1 MDEYDSLQYSG
12 LLYSGSNHKTHDNFW
27 MQPGFTSAYF
37 CFACG
42 VELIEDKTVLHI
54 KKKKILTEMLE
65 IFINNDMIWKLLCG
79 KRNVIHHILDVFV
92 SLLSQSND
100 DELTTIL
107 NECFLLITQRTSP
120 EHTAEMIIGNI
131 VSISNFST
139 NEQLM
144 KIIGNILHLVPS
156 VSATLL
162 QQHQRCFFDE
172 ILNSAKQCS
181 IENLKSYLTI
191 ILEVLKSDYNEKIQ
205 KSNLRSIISLCVEF
219 SKMAI
224 DFESEKLIIEIIAS
238 LADKSSHH
246 KILCEYESSKF
257 TSSTQSIIETL
268 KKLLLSKNEDL
279 QILTINCISV
289 MSDPKFNNHLDEFTT
304 LIKIILEKGFS
315 ELLLEL
321 LSLSNDKVMPRI
333 FSCLSNLVESKIY
346 TKGGH
351 MIFGFSTI
359 IKAIK
364 KACYF
369 PNNEALI
376 HGMVV
381 LKTILQ
387 KKSDLVSHENFSEM
401 LDLFFSGLQKN
412 ENKVIFLIISSL
424 LALLR
429 QIKNANQSF
438 TCRVLDILSEVC
450 LYVEKEIAYT
460 KTVEQ
465 DKLTF
470 ICEFY
475 EAALTLIQVFNRLM
489 HGGKDEKVDSSFER
503 SVNSCTGSTTQHDIS
518 TQETALIK
526 EDSLENLIEGIYFL
540 GDKYFISQAVAK
552 FLPLKNIEFQ
562 TIFYQYLLAL
572 LELNSTNGEKIAS
585 KLAESSFFYMIHEF
599 KIIAS
604 RASLNLDN
612 ILGKLLL
619 YLCLSIEKRSLS
631 ESMKK
636 KLFTSLK
643 NFNMPFDEWKL
654 LLTSALKDAAKQFE
668 FITEN
673 RMSALALLAYSHKS
687 GQSIM
692 PLQYLKP
699 HFHNFLALK
708 NVLRDLPIL
717 GKRYVIYLWGNIEMS
732 VVDMKT
738 FELQARQNLIDTVE
752 REKDNWKD
760 IFMVS
765 EILVCW
771 MFRIGLSVPA
781 QKCILGLYI
790 KEYPRTAFENL
801 IKIVAFH
808 GHFQDFMEIL
818 LLSISTCSNKESS
831 KDFICLYELSV
842 LQVDRTIMKG
852 LVFYINRIFL
862 LTADMN
868 YNNVSLLYKCLNI
881 LLIND
886 NDELN
891 ETYMKLFCQALTFI
905 ANALS
910 PVELLTLVNYCYL
923 VLRKISNMQNVVP
936 LSIISGKGD
945 VLKEFQK
952 TVFLNEHIIRN
963 CISSSLAEQLN
974 SSVILLMAEIVHKIS
989 FTVVTVEEPIK
1000 MYKHNFI
1007 EVLAIINLPLL
1018 QISALTLWKSLFEV
1032 KCKSSILKMVNEDKI
1047 ICSLTQNDIQLIL
1060 TRLQNLMVNNE
1071 DIIKNSALN
1080 CFQKLIENIENKEMI
1095 LKHAWNR
1102 KIESIALQHLFTEK
1116 FDILFVKY
1124 LTIMIPFL
1132 NYSPK
1137 VCDMIMKFI
1146 LSFIASPDDFSG
1158 IYELINFTQEVT
1170 KLWLLKIDFKNLK
1183 SLKSSL
1189 FDVESILNQNASI
1202 LEDSQ
1207 GIILDIIYLSGVAY
1221 DRSSRKGETTD
1232 IFEKI
1237 RKIRKNL
1244 EERIIQIEEGET
1256 DSENEEE

>member
-1 MDEYDSLQYSG
+1 MDNYESLQYSD
-12 LLYSGSNHKTHDNFW
+12 LLYINSNHKTHDNFW
-27 MQPGFTSAYF
+27 IQPGFTSAYF

-42 VELIEDKTVLHI
+42 VELLEDKTVLHI
-54 KKKKILTEMLE
+54 RKKKILTEMLE
-65 IFINNDMIWKLLCG
+65 IFINNDMIWKILCG

-107 NECFLLITQRTSP
+107 NECFLLITGRTNP
-120 EHTAEMIIGNI
+120 ELTAEMIIENI
-131 VSISNFST
+131 VSISNYSA
-139 NEQLM
+139 NGQLM
-144 KIIGNILHLVPS
+144 KIIGNIIHLVPS
-156 VSATLL
+156 ISATLL
-162 QQHQRCFFDE
+162 QQHQGFCFDQ

-181 IENLKSYLTI
+181 IEHMKSYLTI

-205 KSNLRSIISLCVEF
+205 KSNLRSIISLCVEC
-219 SKMAI
+219 SKMAM
-224 DFESEKLIIEIIAS
+224 DFESEKLILEIIAG
-238 LADKSSHH
+238 LAGKSSHH
-246 KILCEYESSKF
+246 KVLCEHESSKF
-257 TSSTQSIIETL
+257 TSSSQSIIETL

-279 QILTINCISV
+279 QILTISCISV
-289 MSDPKFNNHLDEFTT
+289 MSDPKFNSHRDEFTT
-304 LIKIILEKGFS
+304 LIKIILEKGFN

-321 LSLSNDKVMPRI
+321 LTLSNDKVMPRI
-333 FSCLSNLVESKIY
+333 FFCLSKLVESKIY
-346 TKGGH
+346 TTGGH

-359 IKAIK
+359 IKAVK
-364 KACYF
+364 KACCF

-387 KKSDLVSHENFSEM
+387 KKSNLIYHDNFLEM
-401 LDLFFSGLQKN
+401 LDMFLFGLQKN

-429 QIKNANQSF
+429 QIKNANESF
-438 TCRVLDILSEVC
+438 VSRVVDILSEVC
-450 LYVEKEIAYT
+450 LYVEKEVAYA
-460 KTVEQ
+460 KTLEQ
-465 DKLTF
+465 DKLNF

-475 EAALTLIQVFNRLM
+475 ETALILIQTFNRLM
-489 HGGKDEKVDSSFER
+489 RGGKDEKVDSSFER
-503 SVNSCTGSTTQHDIS
+503 SINSCTGSTTQHDIL
-518 TQETALIK
+518 TEETTCIK
-526 EDSLENLIEGIYFL
+526 EDNLENLIEGIYFL
-540 GDKYFISQAVAK
+540 GDKYFIPQAVTK

-562 TIFYQYLLAL
+562 AIFYQYLLSL

-619 YLCLSIEKRSLS
+619 YLCLSIEKDNLS

-636 KLFTSLK
+636 NLFTSLK

-654 LLTSALKDAAKQFE
+654 LLTLTSKDAAKQFE

-673 RMSALALLAYSHKS
+673 RVSALALLAYSHKS
-687 GQSIM
+687 GQSII

-699 HFHNFLALK
+699 YFHNFLALK
-708 NVLRDLPIL
+708 NVVSDLPIL

-732 VVDMKT
+732 LVDMKT

-752 REKDNWKD
+752 REKDSWKD
-760 IFMVS
+760 LFMVS

-790 KEYPRTAFENL
+790 KEHPRTAFQNL
-801 IKIVAFH
+801 IKIVALH
-808 GHFQDFMEIL
+808 GYFQDFMEIL
-818 LLSISTCSNKESS
+818 LMSISTYSNKESS
-831 KDFICLYELSV
+831 KDFICLFELGM
-842 LQVDRTIMKG
+842 LQLDRTLMKG
-852 LVFYINRIFL
+852 LVFCVNRIFL
-862 LTADMN
+862 LTSDMN
-868 YNNVSLLYKCLNI
+868 YSNISFLYKCLNS

-886 NDELN
+886 SGELDES
-891 ETYMKLFCQALTFI
+891 YMKLFCQALTFI

-910 PVELLTLVNYCYL
+910 PVELLDVINYCYL
-923 VLRKISNMQNVVP
+923 VLRKISNAQNIVP
-936 LSIISGKGD
+936 LSIMSGKCD

-963 CISSSLAEQLN
+963 CISSSLSEQLN
-974 SSVILLMAEIVHKIS
+974 SSVILLMAEIVHKMS
-989 FTVVTVEEPIK
+989 FTVVNVEEPIK
-1000 MYKHNFI
+1000 MYKHIFI
-1007 EVLAIINLPLL
+1007 EALATISVPVL
-1018 QISALTLWKSLFEV
+1018 QISALALWTSLFEV
-1032 KCKSSILKMVNEDKI
+1032 KCKSSFLNMVNEDKI
-1047 ICSLTQNDIQLIL
+1047 ICSLTQSDIQLIL
-1060 TRLQNLMVNNE
+1060 TCLQNLMVNNE
-1071 DIIKNSALN
+1071 DIIKKSALS
-1080 CFQKLIENIENKEMI
+1080 CFQKLVENIENKEVI

-1132 NYSPK
+1132 KYNPK
-1137 VCDMIMKFI
+1137 ICDMIMKFI
-1146 LSFIASPDDFSG
+1146 LSFMTSPNDFSG

-1183 SLKSSL
+1183 SLKSNL
-1189 FDVESILNQNASI
+1189 FEIELLLNQNGSI

-1207 GIILDIIYLSGVAY
+1207 GNILDVIYLSGVAY
-1221 DRSSRKGETTD
+1221 DRSSRKVKTTD
-1232 IFEKI
+1232 IYEKI
-1237 RKIRKNL
+1237 KEVRKDL
-1244 EERIIQIEEGET
+1244 EERIFQVEEGKT